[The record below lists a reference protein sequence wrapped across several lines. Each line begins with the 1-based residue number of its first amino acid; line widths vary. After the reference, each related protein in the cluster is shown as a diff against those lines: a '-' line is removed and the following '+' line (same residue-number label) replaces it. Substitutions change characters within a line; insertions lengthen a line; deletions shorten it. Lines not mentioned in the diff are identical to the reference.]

1 MLIRGGKLLIT
12 HNNFY
17 TFNKT
22 PDLLKIVV
30 IFIEII
36 LIEIVKNN
44 QC

>member
-1 MLIRGGKLLIT
+1 MLIRGGKLLISC
-12 HNNFY
+12 NNFC
-17 TFNKT
+17 TFPKT
-22 PDLLKIVV
+22 PDLLKIVT